1 MRMAIKDGRIY
12 LIEFDDTQYGV
23 MRSWGTLR
31 YVRAKKWMEG
41 PVSLELLEKLA
52 RITTLSPTAEQLRKK
67 LADTQEAVDKLRTEK
82 DPKPLVHFPIK
93 GSLYK
98 HQIRAADMALV
109 EFGLVNPET
118 VLDKKEGGTQ

>member
-1 MRMAIKDGRIY
+1 MRMAIKDGKIY
-12 LIEFDDTQYGV
+12 LIEFDSTQYGI
-23 MRSWGTLR
+23 MRSWGALR
-31 YVRAKKWMEG
+31 YVRAKQWMEG
-41 PVSLELLEKLA
+41 TVSLELLEKLA

-67 LADTQEAVDKLRTEK
+67 LAGTQEAVDKLRTEK

-109 EFGLVNPET
+109 EFGLVDPAE
-118 VLDKKEGGTQ
+118 VLGNQRKQ